1 MCWKYKLDNCFNT
14 LNDLSNRVCI
24 PNKTRFKYICF

>member
-1 MCWKYKLDNCFNT
+1 MCWKYKLDKCFNT
-14 LNDLSNRVCI
+14 LNDLSNI